1 MRDFNRSGGNSR
13 GGGRS
18 FGGGGRSFGGGGRSF
33 GGGGRGDRPEMFD
46 AVCDQCGKD
55 CRVPFRP
62 SGDKPIYCSECF
74 ESKRED
80 GGRDD
85 RGGRFESRDRRPS
98 FDRGGFRDREEKQ
111 MFEAVCDECGQT
123 CEVPFK
129 PSSNKPIYCS
139 KCFEGKEGNKSNDR
153 GGSRNSSCDCGN
165 LKADIEALN
174 KKLDR
179 IISILEPI
187 KEVKATKKAIEKE
200 VAEVVKEVKKTAKKV
215 VKKAKEIKEDIT
227 E

>member
-18 FGGGGRSFGGGGRSF
+18 FGGRSGGGRSF
-33 GGGGRGDRPEMFD
+33 GGGRGDRPEMFD

-74 ESKRED
+74 ETKRED

-85 RGGRFESRDRRPS
+85 RGGRFESRERRPS

-139 KCFEGKEGNKSNDR
+139 KCFEGKEGNKSER
-153 GGSRNSSCDCGN
+153 GGSNRGGCNCDC
-165 LKADIEALN
+165 KAEIEALN
-174 KKLDR
+174 KKLDK

-215 VKKAKEIKEDIT
+215 VKKAKEVKDAVT

>member
-18 FGGGGRSFGGGGRSF
+18 FGGGSRSFGGGGRS
-33 GGGGRGDRPEMFD
+33 DRPEMFD

-74 ESKRED
+74 ETKRDD

-85 RGGRFESRDRRPS
+85 RGGRFESRERRPS

-111 MFEAVCDECGQT
+111 MFTAVCDECGQD

-153 GGSRNSSCDCGN
+153 VGSNNSE
-165 LKADIEALN
+165 LKTQIEALN
-174 KKLDR
+174 KKLDK
-179 IISILEPI
+179 IISILEPV
-187 KEVKATKKAIEKE
+187 KEVKAVKKAIKKE

-215 VKKAKEIKEDIT
+215 VKKAKEIKKDIT

>member
-1 MRDFNRSGGNSR
+1 MRDFNRSGGSSR

-33 GGGGRGDRPEMFD
+33 GGGGRSDRPEMFD

-62 SGDKPIYCSECF
+62 SGDKPIYCSDCF
-74 ESKRED
+74 ESKRDE
-80 GGRDD
+80 GGRDE
-85 RGGRFESRDRRPS
+85 RGGRFESRDRKPS

-111 MFEAVCDECGQT
+111 MFTAVCDECGQD

-153 GGSRNSSCDCGN
+153 GGRSSGCDC
-165 LKADIEALN
+165 KADIEALN
-174 KKLDR
+174 KKLDK

>member
-18 FGGGGRSFGGGGRSF
+18 FGGGGRGRSF
-33 GGGGRGDRPEMFD
+33 GGRSERPEMFD

-111 MFEAVCDECGQT
+111 MFTAVCDQCGQE

-129 PSSNKPIYCS
+129 PSSNKPIFCS
-139 KCFEGKEGNKSNDR
+139 KCFEGKEGNKSNGR
-153 GGSRNSSCDCGN
+153 GGCNCDC
-165 LKADIEALN
+165 KAEIEALN
-174 KKLDR
+174 KKLDK

-215 VKKAKEIKEDIT
+215 AKKAKEVKEVIT

>member
-33 GGGGRGDRPEMFD
+33 GGGRGGDRPEMFD

-74 ESKRED
+74 ETKRDD

-85 RGGRFESRDRRPS
+85 RGGRFESRERRPS

-111 MFEAVCDECGQT
+111 MFTAVCDECGQD

-139 KCFEGKEGNKSNDR
+139 KCFEGKEGNKSNGGSNR
-153 GGSRNSSCDCGN
+153 GGCNCDC
-165 LKADIEALN
+165 KADIEALN
-174 KKLDR
+174 KKLDK

-215 VKKAKEIKEDIT
+215 VKKAKEVKDAVT

>member
-18 FGGGGRSFGGGGRSF
+18 FGGGGRSFGGGGR
-33 GGGGRGDRPEMFD
+33 GRSERPEMFS
-46 AVCDQCGKD
+46 ATCDQCGKD
-55 CRVPFRP
+55 CEVPFRP
-62 SGDKPIYCSECF
+62 SGDKPVYCSDCF
-74 ESKRED
+74 ETKRDD
-80 GGRDD
+80 GGRDS
-85 RGGRFESRDRRPS
+85 RGGRFESRERRPS

-111 MFEAVCDECGQT
+111 MFSAVCDECGQD

-129 PSSNKPIYCS
+129 PSSNKPIFCS
-139 KCFEGKEGNKSNDR
+139 KCFESKEGNKSN
-153 GGSRNSSCDCGN
+153 GGSKGCDCGN

-174 KKLDR
+174 KKLDK

-187 KEVKATKKAIEKE
+187 KEVKAAKKAIKKE

>member
-1 MRDFNRSGGNSR
+1 MRNFNRSGSNNR

-18 FGGGGRSFGGGGRSF
+18 YRDGGRSE
-33 GGGGRGDRPEMFD
+33 RPEMFS
-46 AVCDQCGKD
+46 AVCDQCGRD
-55 CRVPFRP
+55 CEVPFKP
-62 SGDKPIYCSECF
+62 SGDKPIYCSDCF
-74 ESKRED
+74 ESKRDD
-80 GGRDD
+80 GGRDS
-85 RGGRFESRDRRPS
+85 RGGRFERRDRRPS

-111 MFEAVCDECGQT
+111 MFSAVCDQCGQE

-129 PSSNKPIYCS
+129 PSSNKPIFCS
-139 KCFEGKEGNKSNDR
+139 KCFEAKNNN
-153 GGSRNSSCDCGN
+153 GGRKNSGECNCGCGD

-174 KKLDR
+174 KKLDK

-215 VKKAKEIKEDIT
+215 VKKAKKVKEDIT